1 MRIGDLG
8 QERRRCAPGLLRGRT
23 VENKPNVRAAIW
35 PLVLI
40 TALFFLWALANNLN
54 DVLIGHFKKVFTL
67 NDFQSGLVQSA
78 FYMGYFLLA
87 LPAAFFMRRFGYKAA
102 VVLGLLLY
110 GGGALLFYPAA
121 ATLSYAFFL
130 VALFVIASGLAF
142 LETAANPLVTV
153 LGKPE
158 TAARR
163 LNFAQSFNSLGAVI
177 AAGVGTN
184 FIMTGV
190 EHTPEEI
197 QAMAPAARDAFFA
210 AEAHSAQGP
219 YLVLGGLVLLWALFV
234 ALAKFPAVAVEH
246 AASEESPAGGGD
258 FGRLLRNRTYVFGV
272 IAQFFYVG
280 AQVGIWSY
288 LIRYARQA
296 DPTMGEKEAGA
307 FLFYTLVLFGVGR
320 FGGTALMGRVSP
332 DRLMGVFAGCNIV
345 LCLIGVFVGGTTGLY
360 AMTAT
365 SLFMSIMFPTIFAS
379 SLKGIGSATKL
390 GSSFLVM
397 AIIGGAVLTPIMG
410 QISVS
415 TGHIAN
421 AMVVPAAC
429 FLVIAAFAFRRKV
442 A

>member
-1 MRIGDLG
+1 MRTE
-8 QERRRCAPGLLRGRT
+8 QKAS
-23 VENKPNVRAAIW
+23 RALW
-35 PLVLI
+35 PLILI

-67 NDFQSGLVQSA
+67 DDFQSGLVQSA

-87 LPAAFFMRRFGYKAA
+87 LPAAFFMRRYGYKAA
-102 VVLGLLLY
+102 VVLGLMLY
-110 GGGALLFYPAA
+110 GSGALLFYPAA
-121 ATLSYAFFL
+121 ATLSYGFFL
-130 VALFVIASGLAF
+130 IALFVIASGLAF

-153 LGKPE
+153 LGPPE

-163 LNFAQSFNSLGAVI
+163 LNFAQSFNSLGAVL

-190 EHTPEEI
+190 EHTPDQI
-197 QAMAPAARDAFFA
+197 HAMAPGARDAFFT
-210 AEAHSAQGP
+210 AEAHSVQGP
-219 YLVLGGLVLLWALFV
+219 YLVLGALVLVWALLV
-234 ALAKFPAVAVEH
+234 ALAKFPSVAVEH
-246 AASEESPAGGGD
+246 AASEESAAAGGE
-258 FGRLLRNRTYVFGV
+258 FGRLLRNRSYAFGV

-296 DPTMGEKEAGA
+296 DPAMGEKAAGA
-307 FLFYTLVLFGVGR
+307 FLFYTLILFGVGR
-320 FGGTALMGRVSP
+320 FGGTALMGKIAP
-332 DRLMGVFAGCNIV
+332 ERLMGAFALVNIA
-345 LCLIGVFVGGTTGLY
+345 LCLFGVFVGGLPGLY

-379 SLKGIGSATKL
+379 ALKDVGSATKL

-421 AMVVPAAC
+421 AMLVPAAC
-429 FLVIAAFAFRRKV
+429 FVVIAAFAFRRRG